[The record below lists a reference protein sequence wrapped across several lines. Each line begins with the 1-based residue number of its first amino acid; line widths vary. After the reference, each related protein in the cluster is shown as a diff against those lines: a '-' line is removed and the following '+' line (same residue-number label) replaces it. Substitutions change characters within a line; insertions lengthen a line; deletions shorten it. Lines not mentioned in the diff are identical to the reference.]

1 MTEVSFY
8 HVTVGEPEK
17 TAAKLLEK
25 VLAAGLRAH
34 VYVSSK
40 ERQEQ
45 IDTLFWTYQ
54 SASFLPHGT
63 LDKGDAK
70 DHPILITQDLNNH
83 NGAKVLV
90 PLDCLPDNNLG
101 DYDRCLDL
109 FDGNNGDSL
118 TLARNRWKAY
128 KDAGHALTYW
138 RQTAE
143 GQWVKQDL

>member
-8 HVTVGEPEK
+8 HVTSGDPDK

-34 VYVSSK
+34 VYVATQ
-40 ERQEQ
+40 ERQEA

-63 LDKGDAK
+63 AEKGDPM
-70 DHPILITQDLNNH
+70 DHPIKIAQDLH
-83 NGAKVLV
+83 NLNGSKVLV
-90 PLDCLPDNNLG
+90 PLDILPSNELG
-101 DYDRCLDL
+101 GFDRCLDL
-109 FDGNNGDSL
+109 FNGTDENAV

-128 KDAGHALTYW
+128 KDAGHVLTYW

>member
-8 HVTVGEPEK
+8 HVTSGEPEK

-34 VYVSSK
+34 VYVASK
-40 ERQEQ
+40 ERQEA

-63 LDKGDAK
+63 SDKGDPK
-70 DHPILITQDLNNH
+70 DQPILISQDLNNL
-83 NGAKVLV
+83 NGSKVLV
-90 PLDCLPDNNLG
+90 PLDFLPSNDLG
-101 DYDRCLDL
+101 GFDRCLDL
-109 FDGNNGDSL
+109 FDGNDENAL

-128 KDAGHALTYW
+128 KEAGYALTYW
-138 RQTAE
+138 RQTPE
-143 GQWVKQDL
+143 GQWIKQDL